1 MSLETLNALRV
12 ANGKSPLKAWK
23 ESKAKLA
30 EAIAKEGPKTL
41 NVAAKATT
49 EKKVEPKAKVEPK
62 PAKKDKAPKPAKS
75 VATSSGK
82 STASILKEF
91 GLNPKVGRAL
101 LRRHGIERT
110 EAAIVKFLK
119 GRSKG

>member
-1 MSLETLNALRV
+1 MSLETLNALRA
-12 ANGKSPLKAWK
+12 ANGKAPLKAWK

-30 EAIAKEGPKTL
+30 EAIAKESPKSL
-41 NVAAKATT
+41 NVAAKTTT
-49 EKKVEPKAKVEPK
+49 EKKVEPKKV
-62 PAKKDKAPKPAKS
+62 AKPAKS

-82 STASILKEF
+82 STAAILKEF